1 MGLYKLN
8 WPLNHSRGYIWL
20 GGNGFCTLIYL
31 YLIVTPKYLCFILLT
46 PHPSSD
52 CKPCHC
58 CLAVIFDWQLWR
70 PITAKPPT
78 LCGAFYPLIGQLF
91 RRAVPQ
97 KRHCLLTNHSSLPSR
112 LFPALFAVSVTFFRS
127 LYQRYFQLRFIPVSP
142 QHLYRGYYELIS
154 NFFLCLCSS
163 KAEGSR
169 GARHFVPVISN
180 ISKQQVGMML
190 TDTLIMLIWGVMICG
205 VLETMDDGDVWG
217 VGCFI
222 PITFYTA
229 DVVKHHPLLAL
240 TILKLRFQL
249 YF

>member
-1 MGLYKLN
+1 MTWRK
-8 WPLNHSRGYIWL
+8 R
-20 GGNGFCTLIYL
+20 FCTLIYL

-78 LCGAFYPLIGQLF
+78 LCAAFYPLIGQLF

-154 NFFLCLCSS
+154 NFFFYVYVPQKQKGAEEPVTLFPSS
-163 KAEGSR
+163 VTSVNSR
-169 GARHFVPVISN
+169 
-180 ISKQQVGMML
+180 
-190 TDTLIMLIWGVMICG
+190 
-205 VLETMDDGDVWG
+205 
-217 VGCFI
+217 
-222 PITFYTA
+222 
-229 DVVKHHPLLAL
+229 
-240 TILKLRFQL
+240 
-249 YF
+249 